1 MSTKLAYA
9 VVPVKRFRQ
18 SGRENKRVSF
28 LSMTSRRLKP
38 VRRRGP
44 TIIHR
49 IISCVVVTVACAVPT
64 LAQFQQEGEVGYHS
78 IACIKVKP
86 EKSSEFRAWA
96 ASDLHKY
103 AQSRVDTAVLS
114 GWFLARSVQPQG
126 TSAECDY
133 LAISMY
139 PTTPPEPLS
148 PEALDEVLKKAGL
161 TMTGQQFIVRRDSLA
176 TLVSNSLYQNRA
188 SVGGSPKTGN
198 YLVLNYRKAAKV
210 DDWIAFEKEVWRPVA
225 EAMVKDGKMTGW
237 SLNVQVLPGGTDL
250 KFQGVTMD
258 VYARWDDVFKD
269 DPQSSERFKRVHP
282 NRELG
287 ATFEQVQKLRTLVSV
302 QLFTAIDAVTPIK

>member
-1 MSTKLAYA
+1 
-9 VVPVKRFRQ
+9 
-18 SGRENKRVSF
+18 
-28 LSMTSRRLKP
+28 MTSRRLKP

-44 TIIHR
+44 TLILR
-49 IISCVVVTVACAVPT
+49 AISCVVVTVACAVPT
-64 LAQFQQEGEVGYHS
+64 LAQFEQEGEVGYHS

-103 AQSRVDTAVLS
+103 AQSRVDTGVLS
-114 GWFLARSVQPQG
+114 GWSLLKSVQPQG

-148 PEALDEVLKKAGL
+148 PEAQDEVLKKAGL
-161 TMTGQQFIVRRDSLA
+161 TMTGQQFIDRRDSLA
-176 TLVSNSLYQNRA
+176 TLVSNSLFQNRV
-188 SVGGSPKTGN
+188 SVGGSPKTGS
-198 YLVLNYRKAAKV
+198 YLVVNYMKAVNV

-225 EAMVKDGKMTGW
+225 EAMVKDGKRTGW
-237 SLNVQVLPGGTDL
+237 SLNVQVLPGGSDL

-258 VYARWDDVFKD
+258 VYPRWDDVFKD

-282 NRELG
+282 DRELG
-287 ATFEQVQKLRTLVSV
+287 ATFEQFQKLRTLVSV
-302 QLFTAIDAVTPIK
+302 QLFTAIDAVTPRK